1 MRIRMLLVMCMLT
14 VLCTM
19 APRAAAAAG
28 PLCFPETGY
37 CVEGRLREFWEQN
50 GGLPIFGFPIRNPE
64 RMYID
69 GTQYTVQRFERNTL
83 ELHPENRRPYDVLLG
98 RLGADQISM
107 TNRNWYNFPKNGDTG
122 GCRVFAETGHAVCG
136 AILQAWRAQGLN
148 IDGRRGFSEAENLAL
163 FGLPLS
169 DLQSE
174 TLANGQTYQVQWF
187 ERARFE
193 VHPENPPP
201 YQIQLG
207 LLGNEVLQ
215 SDKSLNDKRMTES
228 TILFVDLP
236 YGTKQTLTESYGPSE
251 AAEKE
256 FWPSA
261 DSAVGFFKNTMRLDT
276 YHVKY
281 NTFAAYDDVGFLYLT
296 AYVTHFRSDFG
307 ATAFLDEWY
316 RITYERVKK
325 EKTSNIRKLP
335 IKGVG
340 ADQIR
345 AYCTTD
351 SYDAWND
358 DAALSLRECD
368 DLYVFYRNG
377 NKTGV
382 LIFTLPYDVRLSKI
396 IPYITQA
403 VTRMGWE

>member
-1 MRIRMLLVMCMLT
+1 
-14 VLCTM
+14 
-19 APRAAAAAG
+19 
-28 PLCFPETGY
+28 
-37 CVEGRLREFWEQN
+37 
-50 GGLPIFGFPIRNPE
+50 
-64 RMYID
+64 
-69 GTQYTVQRFERNTL
+69 
-83 ELHPENRRPYDVLLG
+83 
-98 RLGADQISM
+98 
-107 TNRNWYNFPKNGDTG
+107 
-122 GCRVFAETGHAVCG
+122 
-136 AILQAWRAQGLN
+136 
-148 IDGRRGFSEAENLAL
+148 
-163 FGLPLS
+163 
-169 DLQSE
+169 
-174 TLANGQTYQVQWF
+174 
-187 ERARFE
+187 
-193 VHPENPPP
+193 
-201 YQIQLG
+201 
-207 LLGNEVLQ
+207 LGNEVLQ

-281 NTFAAYDDVGFLYLT
+281 NTFAAYDDVGFLYLE